1 MARIKSINI
10 SKKKGIQKFSV
21 VSASLIVGKG
31 IEGDAHAAPGD
42 RQVSMLAR
50 EDIDA
55 FCSGKITIEDGAFAE
70 NITSEGIDLVSL
82 PVGTKLRM
90 GSAVVMVTKI
100 GKECHTPCH
109 IGRTMGWCVMPER
122 GIFVGVLEAGEI
134 KVGDDITVLSS

>member
-10 SKKKGIQKFSV
+10 SQKKGVQKFPV
-21 VSASLIVGKG
+21 VSAILTVGKG

-42 RQVSMLAR
+42 RQVSMLAG

-55 FCSGKITIEDGAFAE
+55 FSAGKIRVEVGAFAE

-109 IGRTMGWCVMPER
+109 IGRAMGRCVMPER
-122 GIFVGVLEAGEI
+122 GIFVGVIKGGEI